1 MNNESPQ
8 FHKLTRERHGKGLIV
23 VENGKDVQVK
33 KDLLYEGKDKAYL
46 DIDRMINEGM
56 SGGSVHSRHD
66 STNIEEAR
74 DLIEEEPP
82 YTTE

>member
-1 MNNESPQ
+1 MIS
-8 FHKLTRERHGKGLIV
+8 
-23 VENGKDVQVK
+23 VEEGK
-33 KDLLYEGKDKAYL
+33 KDLQYEGKDKVYL

-74 DLIEEEPP
+74 NLTEEDPP
-82 YTTE
+82 SQSNE

>member
-1 MNNESPQ
+1 M
-8 FHKLTRERHGKGLIV
+8 
-23 VENGKDVQVK
+23 ENGKDVQVN
-33 KDLLYEGKDKAYL
+33 KDLLYEGRDKVYL

-74 DLIEEEPP
+74 DLVQEEPP
-82 YTTE
+82 K